1 MTNPI
6 SPLGPLAPLP
16 KPSHAHRTGIT
27 KLGDPISPEADPTA
41 PITIGAP
48 VTPVSGPIAPLT
60 IGAPV
65 TPVSGPIAPLTIG
78 APVTPAPNASAP
90 ITKLGA
96 PLTPDQTSALKRLHQ
111 ATTQLEGV
119 FLQMVMHEMSKSV
132 PKDSLTGKQSSAE
145 ETFSGMLDDERAKAI
160 AQTGSLGISKVLD
173 QQLRASVLADASTE
187 SKFDVNRELER

>member
-1 MTNPI
+1 MTNPL
-6 SPLGPLAPLP
+6 SRLGPLAPIT
-16 KPSHAHRTGIT
+16 KPSHAPRTGIT
-27 KLGDPISPEADPTA
+27 KIGAPISPETDPTA
-41 PITIGAP
+41 PITIGSP
-48 VTPVSGPIAPLT
+48 VTPVAGPTAPF
-60 IGAPV
+60 
-65 TPVSGPIAPLTIG
+65 TIG
-78 APVTPAPNASAP
+78 APVTPADPKATAP

-160 AQTGSLGISKVLD
+160 AQTGTLGIAKVLD

-187 SKFDVNRELER
+187 STFDVNRELER

>member
-27 KLGDPISPEADPTA
+27 KIGAPIAPDVDPTA
-41 PITIGAP
+41 PITIGSPVSPVVDPTAP
-48 VTPVSGPIAPLT
+48 V
-60 IGAPV
+60 
-65 TPVSGPIAPLTIG
+65 TIG
-78 APVTPAPNASAP
+78 APVTPANPNATAP

-132 PKDSLTGKQSSAE
+132 PKDSLTGKRSSAE

-160 AQTGSLGISKVLD
+160 AQTGTLGISKVLD
-173 QQLRASVLADASTE
+173 QQLRASVLADAATD
-187 SKFDVNRELER
+187 SKFDVNRELDR

>member
-1 MTNPI
+1 MTNPL

-27 KLGDPISPEADPTA
+27 KIGAPVQNEVDPTA
-41 PITIGAP
+41 PITIGSP
-48 VTPVSGPIAPLT
+48 VTPVAGPTAPF
-60 IGAPV
+60 
-65 TPVSGPIAPLTIG
+65 TIG
-78 APVTPAPNASAP
+78 APVTPADPNATAP

-160 AQTGSLGISKVLD
+160 AQTGTLGISKVLD

-187 SKFDVNRELER
+187 STFDVNRELDR

>member
-41 PITIGAP
+41 PI
-48 VTPVSGPIAPLT
+48 T

>member
-1 MTNPI
+1 MTSPI
-6 SPLGPLAPLP
+6 SPLGPLVPLL
-16 KPSHAHRTGIT
+16 KSSHAPRTGIT
-27 KLGDPISPEADPTA
+27 KLGAPVQPDSDPTA
-41 PITIGAP
+41 PATIGAP
-48 VTPVSGPIAPLT
+48 VTPVAGPTAPLT

-65 TPVSGPIAPLTIG
+65 S
-78 APVTPAPNASAP
+78 PADPKTSAP

-96 PLTPDQTSALKRLHQ
+96 PLTPDQQSALKRLHQ

-173 QQLRASVLADASTE
+173 QQLRASVLADASHE
-187 SKFDVNRELER
+187 SKFDVNRELDR

>member
-1 MTNPI
+1 MSNPL
-6 SPLGPLAPLP
+6 SPL
-16 KPSHAHRTGIT
+16 
-27 KLGDPISPEADPTA
+27 DPTSPLKA
-41 PITIGAP
+41 A
-48 VTPVSGPIAPLT
+48 APLT
-60 IGAPV
+60 A
-65 TPVSGPIAPLTIG
+65 
-78 APVTPAPNASAP
+78 
-90 ITKLGA
+90 
-96 PLTPDQTSALKRLHQ
+96 DQQSALKRLHQ

-173 QQLRASVLADASTE
+173 QQLRASVLADAAHE

>member
-6 SPLGPLAPLP
+6 SPLGPLGPLP

-27 KLGDPISPEADPTA
+27 KIGAPVQNDVDPTA

-48 VTPVSGPIAPLT
+48 VTPAD
-60 IGAPV
+60 
-65 TPVSGPIAPLTIG
+65 
-78 APVTPAPNASAP
+78 PNATAP

-160 AQTGSLGISKVLD
+160 AQTGTLGISKVLD

-187 SKFDVNRELER
+187 SKFDVNRELDR